1 MVSQNHKSSINYFLQ
16 IVGLVIC
23 AFCLASSLAFLLSRY
38 VLDVPNDNDDHL
50 IALPPRVSPEN
61 DVLPIPTPDEP
72 NVLSSSPV
80 VTPVPQSPTIPPT
93 KPEKLNGL
101 IHTNLPTMLVAQPDK
116 PKTRNA
122 SIHTKPFKTPSLP
135 TKVQKHV
142 KPSPP
147 RATKRSAQF
156 KAQVAKQ
163 HVNPTAKPLN
173 GATPAPVPKA
183 QSPRRPD
190 FKTLE
195 QSLGITL

>member
-1 MVSQNHKSSINYFLQ
+1 MVSQNHKSSINYVLQ
-16 IVGLVIC
+16 IVGLVTC

-38 VLDVPNDNDDHL
+38 VLDVPNDNDGHV

-61 DVLPIPTPDEP
+61 DVLPIPIPDEP
-72 NVLSSSPV
+72 NVPSSSPV
-80 VTPVPQSPTIPPT
+80 AAPVPQSPTIPPT
-93 KPEKLNGL
+93 KPKKLNGL
-101 IHTNLPTMLVAQPDK
+101 VHTNPPTPLVTPPAKPKMRNAPIHTQ
-116 PKTRNA
+116 
-122 SIHTKPFKTPSLP
+122 PFKTPSST

-173 GATPAPVPKA
+173 GVTPAPVPKA